1 VALAQAGDW
10 PAQIASGITRMPAV
24 FDYGWTRPLASDDAR
39 LAPIGGR
46 LWVAFADGRLF
57 ELRRGA
63 SGLEDQPSAVL
74 QPGGY
79 RPAYGSDPVYVTDSG
94 EVGRWAPEGG
104 WRPAWQAGPP
114 GSSIDAF
121 GLQDARIL
129 LSSSQWPDATRL
141 LDERAGAVVWS
152 LPIVSTR
159 MLALSGV
166 ALGWQAGHMH
176 AIDLA
181 DGRVLWRREGVL
193 GAVALSEA
201 SAWLADE
208 EGALV
213 EVAIATGATNG
224 RADMPL
230 AASSR
235 AVAPDGRL
243 YSVGRPL
250 EVRVFD
256 LVDGTRPVCNRLYE
270 EIMLRGAPRVVAL
283 APDGCLIVATADTLL
298 ELHPEHDDV
307 VRERWRTDQLIV
319 ETAAQDGQ
327 LAMITVDDRG
337 GRFLT
342 HWVSAESLAT

>member
-1 VALAQAGDW
+1 
-10 PAQIASGITRMPAV
+10 MPAG
-24 FDYGWTRPLASDDAR
+24 FEYGWTRPLASDDAR

-57 ELRRGA
+57 ELRPGA

-74 QPGGY
+74 PPGGY

-94 EVGRWAPEGG
+94 EAGRWAPEGG

-121 GLQDARIL
+121 GLPGARML
-129 LSSSQWPDATRL
+129 LSSSRWPDATRL
-141 LDERAGAVVWS
+141 LDERAGAIVWS
-152 LPIVSTR
+152 LPIVSAR

-166 ALGWQAGHMH
+166 ALGWQAGQMR

-181 DGRVLWRREGVL
+181 DGRILWRRESVL
-193 GAVALSEA
+193 GAVALSDA

-213 EVAIATGATNG
+213 EVANASGATNG
-224 RADMPL
+224 RADLPP

-235 AVAPDGRL
+235 VLAPDGRL
-243 YSVGRPL
+243 YAVGRPL

-256 LVDGTRPVCNRLYE
+256 LVDGMRLVCRRTYE
-270 EIMLRGAPRVVAL
+270 EFMLHGAPRVVAL
-283 APDGCLIVATADTLL
+283 APDGGLIVATADTLL
-298 ELHPEHDDV
+298 ELHPEHDDL
-307 VRERWRTDQLIV
+307 VRERWHPDQLIV
-319 ETAAQDGQ
+319 DTAAQDGQ
-327 LAMITVDDRG
+327 LAIITVDDRG

-342 HWVSAESLAT
+342 YWDGAESLAT